1 MSNEKILV
9 QNLTDNDV
17 IYIDDNGGISRR
29 IVFHSQQTM
38 PFEKDMIE
46 RMRYDRGGSVLLKD
60 FLSVKDEE
68 IRTEIGIPADQIEYD
83 WTAADVKEL
92 LINGS
97 DDALRDALEFGPK
110 AIQELIVSQAVS
122 LPLGNRDK
130 VNIISEMTDKNIESM
145 IKNKLDFEKGKEAPA
160 PKTGRRVQSTKA
172 EPGRRVVGAKEQAAE
187 KKQTTEEE

>member
-17 IYIDDNGGISRR
+17 IYIDDNGGINRR

-60 FLSVKDEE
+60 FLSVKDEDV
-68 IRTEIGIPADQIEYD
+68 RAEIGIPSDQIEYD
-83 WTAADVKEL
+83 WTTADVKEL
-92 LINGS
+92 LLNGS

-110 AIQELIVSQAVS
+110 AIQELIVSQAVAI
-122 LPLGNRDK
+122 PLGNRDK
-130 VNIISEMTDKNIESM
+130 INIISEMTNKNLENM
-145 IKNKLDFEKGKEAPA
+145 IKNKLEFEKDKEAPT
-160 PKTGRRVQSTKA
+160 PKSGRRVKA
-172 EPGRRVVGAKEQAAE
+172 EPGRRVQGAKEQAAE
-187 KKQTTEEE
+187 KE